1 MGDAKNVCYVHWRA
15 CTPTRICMCARMDT
29 YTDKHF
35 NGIWTFGR
43 ISATTTSWTYACL
56 PRRAHAAGTMTTT
69 TIRTTKMNISRTDTL
84 PPLGPHICHTT
95 TKLLNFFRLTY
106 IFLRLPLYS
115 FFLFFL
121 NIFCASFLYNFSFS
135 VYLSFNHICA
145 VGCQRLSAT
154 FAAAICCRAPPN
166 YLSHI
171 LHTCCFHNPAATA
184 GTVCMSVCLPAR
196 ASLCVHLSIR
206 TGLRPSSVRQ
216 SARFYPHVYMPRC
229 VYGCVCVRLL
239 PAVFHMFSAMR
250 LTLALTLMR
259 RWLSLMFTWR
269 PRTWCASMRCAY
281 LRLPLIRATVHR
293 ALLSFGVCLLNSG
306 HFWHPAYVFV
316 DTHTRHTICLRRH
329 VCGCLAIVIFTGSSS
344 TARLRLLC
352 IFHALCAV
360 GCALRWLYVLRR
372 KRHNL
377 ITPYF
382 LWIQKTRTHT

>member
-35 NGIWTFGR
+35 NGIWTLVR
-43 ISATTTSWTYACL
+43 ISAIITSWTYACL
-56 PRRAHAAGTMTTT
+56 PRRAHAAGTMTTK
-69 TIRTTKMNISRTDTL
+69 TIRTTNMNISRTDTL

-115 FFLFFL
+115 FFLFFVF

-154 FAAAICCRAPPN
+154 FAVAICCRAPPN

-196 ASLCVHLSIR
+196 TSLCVHLSIR
-206 TGLRPSSVRQ
+206 TCLRPSSVRQ
-216 SARFYPHVYMPRC
+216 SARFYPHVYIAAVCIWLRVC
-229 VYGCVCVRLL
+229 ALTSGCV
-239 PAVFHMFSAMR
+239 PHVFRYAPHTHA
-250 LTLALTLMR
+250 R

-344 TARLRLLC
+344 TARRYAYCVSFTLS
-352 IFHALCAV
+352 ALSL
-360 GCALRWLYVLRR
+360 ALYTSA
-372 KRHNL
+372 K
-377 ITPYF
+377 TP
-382 LWIQKTRTHT
+382 